1 MRRTADYRGPL
12 VQPHVSAP
20 KRTDCKA
27 GVEVITFG
35 GAELDRGR
43 SGGYAMTCPIIRDPV
58 DC

>member
-1 MRRTADYRGPL
+1 M
-12 VQPHVSAP
+12 SAP

-43 SGGYAMTCPIIRDPV
+43 GGEYAMTCPIIRDPV

>member
-1 MRRTADYRGPL
+1 M
-12 VQPHVSAP
+12 
-20 KRTDCKA
+20 
-27 GVEVITFG
+27 EVITFG